1 MNYHLQIQS
10 EAIID
15 IQEAFE
21 WYEKQ
26 RDGLGFEFIEE
37 IENGYENICKHP
49 SYYTLINADFRR
61 LKIKRFPYLIIYE
74 IYEDVVIVNS
84 VRHSSRKPKF

>member
-1 MNYHLQIQS
+1 MNYNLQIQS

-74 IYEDVVIVNS
+74 DVVIVNS

>member
-1 MNYHLQIQS
+1 MNYNLQIQS

-26 RDGLGFEFIEE
+26 RDGLD
-37 IENGYENICKHP
+37 
-49 SYYTLINADFRR
+49 L
-61 LKIKRFPYLIIYE
+61 
-74 IYEDVVIVNS
+74 NS
-84 VRHSSRKPKF
+84 VLHSSRKLKF

>member
-1 MNYHLQIQS
+1 MNYNLQIQS

-49 SYYTLINADFRR
+49 SYYTLINADS
-61 LKIKRFPYLIIYE
+61 
-74 IYEDVVIVNS
+74 ED
-84 VRHSSRKPKF
+84 